1 MKYREIADGIFVD
14 RPNRFIAYVEVNGA
28 VETVHVKNTGR
39 CKALLLPSTAVR
51 LEVSDNPKRKTKYD
65 LVAVHKQGLGWVNMD
80 SQAPNKV
87 VGEWLAK
94 QGYDYIKPE
103 FTYGKSR
110 IDFYMEKGE
119 QKYLLEVKGCT
130 LEVDGIGYFPDAPTE
145 RGVKH
150 LHELAQAQRT
160 GYQCAVAFVIQMEG
174 ITEVRPN
181 VSTQPEF
188 GTALAEAKA
197 AGVQVLFLLCH
208 VGRDSLEIVEN
219 PAFDRQKALEQQ
231 IALLTLKKQ
240 HLEDLIGLA
249 QKIRSTGG
257 MVMDFT
263 AFDTQK
269 IKKYTEQAKKEW
281 GETPEYKEFEEK
293 TAHKTEKEVKD
304 MSSQLM
310 DIVAAFGGMQSKD
323 PADSEVQAQV
333 KKLQEF
339 ITEHYY
345 NCSKVILNQLGQ
357 MYGAGGAFTEN
368 INAAGGAGAAEFAQK
383 AIEIYC
389 K

>member
-14 RPNRFIAYVEVNGA
+14 RPNRFIAHVGVNGA

-39 CKALLLPSTAVR
+39 CKELLLPGTAVR

-150 LHELAQAQRT
+150 LHELAQAQRK

-174 ITEVRPN
+174 ITEEMCIRDR
-181 VSTQPEF
+181 F
-188 GTALAEAKA
+188 GTVLRDESSQCRVSNVV
-197 AGVQVLFLLCH
+197 GSVEYSVQKSICAQEPCVLCKLSQI
-208 VGRDSLEIVEN
+208 GRDGEN
-219 PAFDRQKALEQQ
+219 CHQRNG
-231 IALLTLKKQ
+231 TVSYT
-240 HLEDLIGLA
+240 HLFFVFKSG
-249 QKIRSTGG
+249 
-257 MVMDFT
+257 
-263 AFDTQK
+263 
-269 IKKYTEQAKKEW
+269 
-281 GETPEYKEFEEK
+281 
-293 TAHKTEKEVKD
+293 
-304 MSSQLM
+304 
-310 DIVAAFGGMQSKD
+310 
-323 PADSEVQAQV
+323 
-333 KKLQEF
+333 
-339 ITEHYY
+339 
-345 NCSKVILNQLGQ
+345 CSF
-357 MYGAGGAFTEN
+357 Y
-368 INAAGGAGAAEFAQK
+368 
-383 AIEIYC
+383 
-389 K
+389 